1 MMKTEDKLITEK
13 TEMKNHTLA
22 LGSIAEIDCEYLDH
36 HGLRLFV
43 VEHVR
48 DYDGTPLYTLSIN
61 QFYLENKNELKN
73 TDIPEDMRRYL
84 TNFYEGSIIT
94 GITDECLK
102 LIK

>member
-1 MMKTEDKLITEK
+1 MKPEDKLIQEK
-13 TEMKNHTLA
+13 TEIKNHTIA

-61 QFYLENKNELKN
+61 QFYLENKSELEHS
-73 TDIPEDMRRYL
+73 DMLEDMRKYL
-84 TNFYEGSIIT
+84 SNMYEGSIVT
-94 GITDECLK
+94 GLTEECLK
-102 LIK
+102 VIK